1 MYEDGIYHIMLMS
14 SPGHIYTEV
23 LNEDSSTKFGSFY
36 VTNTLEVSV
45 QLKLSNE
52 VVIYLKTIGFPFGRH

>member
-45 QLKLSNE
+45 L
-52 VVIYLKTIGFPFGRH
+52 ILKTGST

>member
-1 MYEDGIYHIMLMS
+1 MYEDGIYHILLMS

-36 VTNTLEVSV
+36 VTNTLEVSKSSYIIMHSK
-45 QLKLSNE
+45 QLIK
-52 VVIYLKTIGFPFGRH
+52 F